1 MGRTKGNGRG
11 RSVAARSRCKCSGRP
26 SRPAAAVRLRPSVRP
41 RPFAHSVAR
50 SFGIASPSRS
60 LSSGRSRSYG
70 LTANAG
76 LEIRTWN
83 QVRWYLV
90 GIGELAGGARPA
102 GPVFPVFSKT
112 IIRGRTFAPL
122 SEKIMVASHLQKIL
136 LECVN
141 TRPVLGY
148 KRENGGKT
156 LGPFLTALV
165 FKS

>member
-90 GIGELAGGARPA
+90 GIGELAG
-102 GPVFPVFSKT
+102 PVFPVFSKT

-141 TRPVLGY
+141 TQLQAGY